1 MLLLVTGIVS
11 EIENLKI
18 LNYLINII
26 NAVLFNLLDICQF
39 SGSYWVWQSDIGKG
53 RFMKNESTFCN
64 FWGSFVS
71 WGGMIFFSV
80 FQLTIMEIP
89 GMCSLNDEAVLSQL
103 QIKIT
108 PWIYAAKRASTP
120 FFRQPTEGSVDCV
133 QDNACT
139 KAEWFEAFAKGV
151 ICKNDHS
158 WFESKFHFLNNNRRS
173 KVQSQ
178 TYKEFLPVYITRLA
192 QLEKPDRC
200 CGSQMVVA
208 KSNWTAKEF
217 TCFVRRNREQNNLLQ
232 IKEQI
237 QFSAFTFWKIGDGV
251 WHCVWTALY
260 R

>member
-1 MLLLVTGIVS
+1 MQFCSIYWTYISFLAVTEFDSQTS
-11 EIENLKI
+11 EKGASWKTSQPLQFLRI
-18 LNYLINII
+18 LCVMRRNDILFSISTYYYGNTWNVFTQWRSSFKSTSNQNNTMNIRSE
-26 NAVLFNLLDICQF
+26 ASKHAFLP
-39 SGSYWVWQSDIGKG
+39 
-53 RFMKNESTFCN
+53 ST
-64 FWGSFVS
+64 
-71 WGGMIFFSV
+71 
-80 FQLTIMEIP
+80 
-89 GMCSLNDEAVLSQL
+89 
-103 QIKIT
+103 
-108 PWIYAAKRASTP
+108 
-120 FFRQPTEGSVDCV
+120 TEGSVDCV

-158 WFESKFHFLNNNRRS
+158 WIESKFHFLNNNRRP

-178 TYKEFLPVYITRLA
+178 TYKEFLPVNITRLA

>member
-1 MLLLVTGIVS
+1 
-11 EIENLKI
+11 
-18 LNYLINII
+18 
-26 NAVLFNLLDICQF
+26 
-39 SGSYWVWQSDIGKG
+39 
-53 RFMKNESTFCN
+53 MKNESSFCN

-71 WGGMIFFSV
+71 WGRVIFFSV
-80 FQLTIMEIP
+80 FQLTITEIS

-103 QIKIT
+103 QIKII
-108 PWIYAAKRASTP
+108 PWIYAASKHAFLPST
-120 FFRQPTEGSVDCV
+120 TEGSVDCV

-158 WFESKFHFLNNNRRS
+158 GIESKFHFLNNNRRP

-178 TYKEFLPVYITRLA
+178 TYKEFLPVYIMRLA

-200 CGSQMVVA
+200 SGSQMVVA

-217 TCFVRRNREQNNLLQ
+217 TCFVRRNREQNNLSQ

-251 WHCVWTALY
+251 WHCVWTTLY